1 MHNGQIHVYV
11 EPTDGN
17 HMVPSHVGL
26 DSASIATG
34 ALSVGMGAV
43 DAAGETL
50 AAVAVPVLSSPA
62 LAGLGLE
69 TLAVVVRSDF
79 FHYGFLFF
87 GLVSL
92 VLNATNLFLGFC
104 LKGKNRSLSA
114 EVAKT
119 YEAKTHGTP
128 DHGEGHSHEHEHGHE
143 HEPAPAQPVKAPFT
157 PRAS

>member
-17 HMVPSHVGL
+17 NMVPSSVSL
-26 DSASIATG
+26 DSMSIATG

-43 DAAGETL
+43 DAAGPSL
-50 AAVAVPVLSSPA
+50 GALAVPILTSPA
-62 LAGLGLE
+62 LAGFGLD
-69 TLAVVVRSDF
+69 TLAIVRTDF

-104 LKGKNRSLSA
+104 IKGKNRGLSQ
-114 EVAKT
+114 ELGKT
-119 YEAKTHGTP
+119 WDAKTHAVP
-128 DHGEGHSHEHEHGHE
+128 EPEEEHDHEHEH
-143 HEPAPAQPVKAPFT
+143 ATVVKAPFT
-157 PRAS
+157 PRA

>member
-17 HMVPSHVGL
+17 NMVPSSVPL
-26 DSASIATG
+26 DSMSIAAG

-43 DAAGETL
+43 DAAGDG
-50 AAVAVPVLSSPA
+50 VASLVIPILTSPA
-62 LAGLGLE
+62 LAGFGFD
-69 TLAVVVRSDF
+69 TLALVRTDF

-87 GLVSL
+87 GLVGL

-104 LKGKNRSLSA
+104 LKGKNRGLSD
-114 EVAKT
+114 ELAKT
-119 YEAKTHGTP
+119 WDAKIHGAVE
-128 DHGEGHSHEHEHGHE
+128 DGEGHSHEQEEGHA
-143 HEPAPAQPVKAPFT
+143 HAPAPHQAVGTPFT

>member
-17 HMVPSHVGL
+17 NVVPSHVGL
-26 DSASIATG
+26 DSMSIAAG

-43 DAAGETL
+43 DAAGESL
-50 AAVAVPVLSSPA
+50 AAIAVPVLTSPA
-62 LAGLGLE
+62 LAGFGLE
-69 TLAVVVRSDF
+69 TLAVVVRTDF

-104 LKGKNRSLSA
+104 MKGKNRSLSA

-119 YEAKTHGTP
+119 WEVKTQGAEGGH
-128 DHGEGHSHEHEHGHE
+128 DHDHDH
-143 HEPAPAQPVKAPFT
+143 AAVVKAPFT
-157 PRAS
+157 PPA